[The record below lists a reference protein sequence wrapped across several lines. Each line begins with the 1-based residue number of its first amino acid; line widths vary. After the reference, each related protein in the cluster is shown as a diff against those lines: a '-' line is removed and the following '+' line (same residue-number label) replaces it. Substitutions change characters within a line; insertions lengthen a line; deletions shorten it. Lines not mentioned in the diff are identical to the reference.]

1 MRGDVGARGAQ
12 LRNRALHVRHA
23 GVVQEDHVGQAALVS
38 FAEICGRN
46 DVGGDRGVWR
56 EVLHIRDGPGQ
67 RNGAPLRI
75 TSAAHLKFLCHVQQP
90 PSRNFKWKA
99 ALELTDLLVPIPFRS
114 SRKWVPRP
122 CTNFGKCALVANEPS
137 DISILKPGKR
147 TTINFFQKRNLITI
161 LCRLPRR
168 NRLTGFPNRILA
180 ECVRNAS
187 LRRAG
192 VAAQLAWTAFG
203 FAGWK
208 QAEFAALQRFLNATC
223 RY

>member
-23 GVVQEDHVGQAALVS
+23 GVVQEDHVGQTALVS

-46 DVGGDRGVWR
+46 DVGSDRGVWR
-56 EVLHIRDGPGQ
+56 EVLHIRDRPGQ

-114 SRKWVPRP
+114 SRKWVPRR
-122 CTNFGKCALVANEPS
+122 CTNFGKWALVANEPS

-147 TTINFFQKRNLITI
+147 TTINFFQKKEPHHYSLPAAAAQSADRFSEPHFGGVCAERITS
-161 LCRLPRR
+161 PRR
-168 NRLTGFPNRILA
+168 GGGAIGLDGLWLYWL
-180 ECVRNAS
+180 E
-187 LRRAG
+187 AG
-192 VAAQLAWTAFG
+192 GVCSSSTLS
-203 FAGWK
+203 
-208 QAEFAALQRFLNATC
+208 
-223 RY
+223 